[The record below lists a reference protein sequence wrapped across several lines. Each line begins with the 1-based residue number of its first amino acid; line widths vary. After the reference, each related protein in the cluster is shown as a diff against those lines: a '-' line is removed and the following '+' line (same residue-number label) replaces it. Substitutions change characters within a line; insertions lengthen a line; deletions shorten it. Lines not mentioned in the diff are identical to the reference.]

1 MHHNF
6 LESNLG
12 NKAEI
17 QRHRDSCL
25 PRAVVCSPGRP
36 NLLPEC
42 WDYICE
48 LASPVSRT
56 VKYLGQGLT
65 MYLRHLP
72 HSHHVVYLVSKLK
85 PLPVLG
91 GKHLRALGQA
101 VSRGEFK
108 SSPHSSTYLGSLVL
122 GIAYVRFSNKNHQET
137 SFKSDLLSQFQTRA
151 T

>member
-17 QRHRDSCL
+17 QRHGDSCL
-25 PRAVVCSPGRP
+25 PWAVVCSPGWP
-36 NLLPEC
+36 NLLPKC

-48 LASPVSRT
+48 LASPASRT

-72 HSHHVVYLVSKLK
+72 HSHHVYLVSKLK
-85 PLPVLG
+85 PLPVICEHMSKLSPG
-91 GKHLRALGQA
+91 
-101 VSRGEFK
+101 VSSGTL
-108 SSPHSSTYLGSLVL
+108 HVL
-122 GIAYVRFSNKNHQET
+122 
-137 SFKSDLLSQFQTRA
+137 LLI
-151 T
+151 